1 MRIATNGFDA
11 TIPHVLNADA
21 IWDDDFDDVLGQVG
35 ECVKG
40 CLPVG
45 DDADGA
51 DGRVEAEVTEKFGQ
65 TREIRFRRNHDVHRA
80 RHTYLY
86 DHIGATRRAL
96 WSPSGENSVLLE

>member
-21 IWDDDFDDVLGQVG
+21 IWDDDFDDVIGRVG

-45 DDADGA
+45 NDADGA
-51 DGRVEAEVTEKFGQ
+51 DGWVEAEVTEEFG
-65 TREIRFRRNHDVHRA
+65 
-80 RHTYLY
+80 
-86 DHIGATRRAL
+86 
-96 WSPSGENSVLLE
+96 